1 MKLSSSKTFRPSLEQ
16 LESRDMPSTLG
27 AVMPFIIDR
36 VIVERGLKNSGG
48 WTSNFQNDFNQ
59 LQADIKTFG
68 PTNPQVISDL
78 SRAMADF
85 GFAQQTFN
93 LADNTVELLRAG
105 LTFGISNG
113 FFDQSDVVPIL
124 FSVREI
130 NNLVGTTAAQKNT
143 VNTLA
148 NTPFANGVSLGGAF
162 TIAELSRSPIIP

>member
-1 MKLSSSKTFRPSLEQ
+1 MKPSSSKTFRPSLEQ

-36 VIVERGLKNSGG
+36 VIVDKGLKNSGG
-48 WTSNFQNDFNQ
+48 WTSNFQTDFNA
-59 LQADIKTFG
+59 LQSDIVHLG
-68 PTNPQVISDL
+68 PSNPTTIADL
-78 SRAMADF
+78 SKTMADF

-105 LTFGISNG
+105 LAFGISGG
-113 FFDQSDVVPIL
+113 FFDESDIVPIL

-130 NNLVGTTAAQKNT
+130 NTLAATTAAQKNT

-148 NTPFANGVSLGGAF
+148 NTPFANGVSLGGTS
-162 TIAELSRSPIIP
+162 TIANLSRVSYIP